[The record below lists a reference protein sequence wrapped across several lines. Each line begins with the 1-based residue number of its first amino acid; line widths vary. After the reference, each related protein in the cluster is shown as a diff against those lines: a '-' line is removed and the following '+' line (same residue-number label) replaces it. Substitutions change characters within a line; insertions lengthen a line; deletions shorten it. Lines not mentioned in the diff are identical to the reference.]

1 MCRDGRS
8 RLQFRQRFP
17 DRTRK
22 KKEPGSGDRNDLPLV
37 PRSNDRTNSANHSGN
52 FNLLYGMIRPPCRM
66 FVIKI
71 ATNKWENQ
79 IFYFLEAQRVA
90 GVREK
95 WNSFASD
102 IDI

>member
-1 MCRDGRS
+1 
-8 RLQFRQRFP
+8 
-17 DRTRK
+17 
-22 KKEPGSGDRNDLPLV
+22 
-37 PRSNDRTNSANHSGN
+37 
-52 FNLLYGMIRPPCRM
+52 M

-79 IFYFLEAQRVA
+79 FFYFLEAQRVA